1 MEERLRELWDYYA
14 GRADRQ
20 DQTVIVELLREV
32 QEICGCVPSNQQR
45 EAARVCGV
53 PESLIAALVKRY
65 PSLRE
70 ADYRHEITACSG
82 ERCRAKGAAA
92 VLDALRRELGIESQG
107 LSADGMFFLR
117 TQNCLKH
124 CGTAPSLLI
133 DGELL
138 PRVTPEQIPA
148 LIQRLRLS

>member
-70 ADYRHEITACSG
+70 ADYRHEITACLASNRRDFRRTVCFSY
-82 ERCRAKGAAA
+82 ERRIVSSTA
-92 VLDALRRELGIESQG
+92 V
-107 LSADGMFFLR
+107 
-117 TQNCLKH
+117 
-124 CGTAPSLLI
+124 
-133 DGELL
+133 
-138 PRVTPEQIPA
+138 
-148 LIQRLRLS
+148 QRPIF